1 MTSRKNRQTRNQKQK
16 QKQKQRQRKS
26 RKMRG
31 GNQYLNNVGYATGYT
46 LPFYKPYVYNI
57 VNSVDH

>member
-1 MTSRKNRQTRNQKQK
+1 MKRRTKTRQTRKN
-16 QKQKQRQRKS
+16 KQRKT

-31 GNQYLNNVGYATGYT
+31 GNQYLNNLGYSTGYS